1 MRMTG
6 NQVRYL
12 IALVLMLALVTL
24 SGYYDG
30 PAAVAAVGTLVLLF
44 PLGAWLILF
53 RARPAEQ
60 TLRVYD
66 MLRRRWDWGYY
77 FEATV
82 VTAPSIEPKFL
93 VERRFIELLL
103 PVMGL
108 SAYFAEKITTVRYA
122 SGIALAT
129 FLGFA
134 ILILAVS
141 AFLLIAIWVYE
152 DSGFR
157 EHGRTST
164 TVGVPLR
171 RVKGILVYGG
181 LAAYLSFSSTLAG
194 SLAGALGLTI
204 AILLFFGPVCYL
216 LATLFDARMKNK
228 AVEAVRKRATA
239 IGFPLKSMSVS

>member
-1 MRMTG
+1 MLTNSLCLRYICQLLPQSMRMTG

-93 VERRFIELLL
+93 VERRFIELLFPAPFVL
-103 PVMGL
+103 PL
-108 SAYFAEKITTVRYA
+108 PYCSSSDRSAI
-122 SGIALAT
+122 S
-129 FLGFA
+129 
-134 ILILAVS
+134 
-141 AFLLIAIWVYE
+141 
-152 DSGFR
+152 
-157 EHGRTST
+157 
-164 TVGVPLR
+164 
-171 RVKGILVYGG
+171 
-181 LAAYLSFSSTLAG
+181 
-194 SLAGALGLTI
+194 
-204 AILLFFGPVCYL
+204 
-216 LATLFDARMKNK
+216 
-228 AVEAVRKRATA
+228 
-239 IGFPLKSMSVS
+239 